1 MEGDWKVWDKDK
13 WYGDLFA
20 KRATGELP
28 EMESSK
34 AVAKIISSIVK
45 RNDTIIDVG
54 CGAGHYLRS
63 LDNQLKVTFNYW
75 GIDRTE
81 YYIKKGAEALEKNKI
96 SNPNRIETKF
106 SVGDIFSLDVE
117 DTSADI
123 VMCNNVLLH
132 LPSIEKPI
140 SELVRI
146 SKDYVVI
153 RMLLGKS
160 SFRIKQVESPE
171 IYDAEGEPNNY
182 HYYNIY
188 SEGYIRSILDSH
200 KGINNYEIRDDVDFD
215 LDAFG
220 TKANYLD
227 DKPDDLTTAINGIQL
242 NVYILQPWK
251 FIIIKKS

>member
-1 MEGDWKVWDKDK
+1 MEDDWKVWDKDK

-34 AVAKIISSIVK
+34 AVAKIISNIVK
-45 RNDTIIDVG
+45 SNNTIIDVG

-63 LDNQLKVTFNYW
+63 LVEQLKVDFNYW

-81 YYIKKGAEALEKNKI
+81 YYIKKGIEALGKVKI
-96 SNPNRIETKF
+96 SKSKRINTKF
-106 SVGDIFSLDVE
+106 SVGDIFNLDVE
-117 DTSADI
+117 DSKADI

-140 SELVRI
+140 SELIRI
-146 SKDYVVI
+146 SREYVVI
-153 RMLLGKS
+153 RMLIGRS

-171 IYDAEGEPNNY
+171 LYNKDGEPQNF

-188 SEGYIRSILDSH
+188 SEEYVKRIFDSNEEVE
-200 KGINNYEIRDDVDFD
+200 KYEILDDVDFD
-215 LDAFG
+215 PDAFG
-220 TKANYLD
+220 TKSNYLD
-227 DKPDDLTTAINGIQL
+227 EKPEDLTTAINGIQL

-251 FIIIKKS
+251 FILIKKT